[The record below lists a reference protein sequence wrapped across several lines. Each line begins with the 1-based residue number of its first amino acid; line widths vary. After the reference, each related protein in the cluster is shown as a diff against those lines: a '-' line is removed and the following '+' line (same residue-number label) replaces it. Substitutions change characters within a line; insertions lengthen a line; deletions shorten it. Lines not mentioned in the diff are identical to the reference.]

1 MEVTLEAAL
10 QHHLAGRLHEAEV
23 IYQALLQDSPDHA
36 DALHLLGEIANQRR
50 QFALA
55 IDLITQAININP
67 SASGYYGTLGR
78 TFKSQGRLDEA
89 VACYQQALGLNSEDA
104 SIHNSLGNALLDQGR
119 LADATS
125 SYQYAL
131 ALQPNLAD
139 AHSNLGHVLQI
150 QGKLIEAIEC
160 YRQAL
165 TLRPDSAIAHFNLGT
180 ALMEHDKVDEAIT
193 SYRHAITYHPNYVEA
208 HCNLGVALKAQK
220 KYDEALNCYRNA
232 LLIAPLWVDALYNM
246 GVLYGLTKQ
255 PALAEQSYRK
265 ALEIDPELVSA
276 HVNLSAILADNW
288 EEAQKHRDLAYR
300 KQCLFITRS
309 HHAART
315 VLILQDANNG
325 NIPSSLLLPTKANN
339 LIECVNL
346 IEWVIEYAT
355 PDQYRQLPDYDL
367 VFNAIGNPDMTE
379 HSAQPVADFLKHC
392 NKPVLNSP
400 EAVARTPRHLMSQ
413 LFGDI
418 EGLVIP
424 AVWRVQ
430 QQGDWFI
437 NPDFQF
443 PALARPLAS
452 HGGEGVCL
460 VQNASELAKVPL
472 DRSGSIYLCAYYDYR
487 SADGY
492 FRKYRIIFVD
502 RKPYPYH
509 LAISEEWMVHYE
521 TANMS
526 VPWKLLEEERF
537 LQDPAKVLGAQGMAL
552 IAAIGQR
559 MDLDYGGVDFSILPD
574 GRLLLFEAN
583 ATMLVHPE
591 EDHEELKFKNPYV
604 QKIFDAFSELLTRT
618 SESGFQS
625 SVQSGIQ

>member
-452 HGGEGVCL
+452 HGGEGVFL

>member
-1 MEVTLEAAL
+1 MEVSLETAL
-10 QHHLAGRLHEAEV
+10 QHHLAGRLNEAEA
-23 IYQALLQDSPDHA
+23 IYQALLQDRPDHP
-36 DALHLLGEIANQRR
+36 DALHLLGEVANQRR

-55 IDLITQAININP
+55 AELVTQAININP
-67 SASGYYGTLGR
+67 SIPGYYGTLGR
-78 TFKSQGRLDEA
+78 AYKNQGMLDA
-89 VACYQQALGLNSEDA
+89 AIACYQQALALQPDDA

-119 LADATS
+119 LADAII
-125 SYQYAL
+125 SYQNAL
-131 ALQPNLAD
+131 SFQQGLAD
-139 AHSNLGHVLQI
+139 AHSNLGHAFQI
-150 QGKLIEAIEC
+150 QGKLIEAIAC

-165 TLRPDSAIAHFNLGT
+165 ALRPDSAIAHFNLGT
-180 ALMEHDKVDEAIT
+180 ALMEQSKLSEAIT
-193 SYRHAITYHPNYVEA
+193 CYQSAITYRPDYVEA
-208 HCNLGVALKAQK
+208 HCNLGVAFKEQK
-220 KYDEALNCYRNA
+220 KYDEALSCYQNA
-232 LLIAPLWVDALYNM
+232 LTIAPQWVDALYNL
-246 GVLYGLTKQ
+246 GVLYGLIKQ
-255 PALAEQSYRK
+255 PALAQQYYRQ
-265 ALEIDPELVSA
+265 ALHIDPELVSA
-276 HVNLSAILADNW
+276 HVNLSGILTNNW
-288 EEAQKHRDLAYR
+288 DEAQKHRDLAYR

-325 NIPSSLLLPTKANN
+325 NIPYSLLLPTKAND

-346 IEWVIEYAT
+346 IEWVIQYAT
-355 PDQYRQLPDYDL
+355 PDQYLQLPDYDL

-379 HSAQPVADFLKHC
+379 HSAQPMADFLKHC

-400 EAVARTPRHLMSQ
+400 AAVARTPRHLMSQ

-418 EGLVIP
+418 AGLVIP
-424 AVWRVQ
+424 AVWRVEQ
-430 QQGDWFI
+430 RGDWFI

-443 PALARPLAS
+443 PALARPLTS
-452 HGGEGVCL
+452 HGGEGVFL
-460 VQNASELAKVPL
+460 VHNTEELAKVPA

-492 FRKYRIIFVD
+492 FRKYRMIFVD

-526 VPWKLLEEERF
+526 APWKLLEEQRF
-537 LQDPAKVLGAQGMAL
+537 LQDPAKVLGTQGMAL
-552 IAAIGQR
+552 IEAIGQR
-559 MDLDYGGVDFSILPD
+559 MDLDYGGVDFSVLPD

-591 EDHEELKFKNPYV
+591 EDNEYLKFKNPCV

-618 SESGFQS
+618 TTRKSR
-625 SVQSGIQ
+625 